1 MSVRPDGSRT
11 GKGDHPTLKP
21 VCSVRQDIVTGDL
34 YVGYSFGKG
43 VTLVKDSDDWLDMMD
58 ILRDLSPSGR
68 VQPNLNDG
76 KRSVS

>member
-1 MSVRPDGSRT
+1 M
-11 GKGDHPTLKP
+11 
-21 VCSVRQDIVTGDL
+21 TGDL

-58 ILRDLSPSGR
+58 ILRDLSPSGK
-68 VQPNLNDG
+68 VQPNINDG